1 MAWYLYLIECADN
14 SIYTGIAVDVEAR
27 YRQHLNGTGARYTRS
42 HAPRQLLATFE
53 MADRSAA
60 SKAEHAVKKLPA
72 ASKRALAAGR
82 IPLPAAPPPDP
93 SSDEDRDVPVESAA
107 AGD

>member
-27 YRQHLNGTGARYTRS
+27 YQQHLNGTGARYTRS
-42 HAPRQLLATFE
+42 HVPRRLLASFE

-60 SKAEHAVKKLPA
+60 SKAEYAVKKLSA
-72 ASKRALAAGR
+72 ANKRALAEGAM
-82 IPLPAAPPPDP
+82 PLPSPPI
-93 SSDEDRDVPVESAA
+93 RPVDAIAEGAVE
-107 AGD
+107 GG